1 MRNNKSYFHLVPKS
15 YQNIQ
20 IANDLWP
27 STTGSSSLHKH
38 FKLSTCNVQT
48 LRSVSSWSAGTSRTE
63 SSIHAAMKHLIRTA
77 KHYIYIENQFFIS
90 FTNNN
95 NNNININ
102 ANNSS
107 NSCSGD
113 TTNNNMNENQP
124 VKNEIAQCLYNR
136 IVKASQEKENFKVYI
151 FLPLIPG
158 YEGEYGKLKSSGVL
172 LHTITHYNNQSI
184 NMLIKKLADQ
194 SIDPFNYIFFFG
206 LRTWAELS
214 QRLITELIYVHS
226 KLMIVDDRACL
237 IGSANI
243 NDRSLL
249 GNRDSEVALYIEDTQ
264 FKPGILNKKP
274 AQCGVFTSSLRL
286 RLFKE
291 FLGELGSSDW
301 LDPCTDEFYKQTVIR
316 NASQNT
322 RIYDTVFKVIPCDY
336 VSNFEQLR
344 EYQKMACLSQTD
356 QAKARDELK
365 KIKGYIVLYP
375 YRFLV
380 HQDLT
385 PPLGTKEKLLPNILW
400 T

>member
-1 MRNNKSYFHLVPKS
+1 VRNNKSYFHLVPKS

-151 FLPLIPG
+151 FFAQKCL
-158 YEGEYGKLKSSGVL
+158 YFWRL
-172 LHTITHYNNQSI
+172 LYRDKIGGFGGTLQR
-184 NMLIKKLADQ
+184 
-194 SIDPFNYIFFFG
+194 PFLN
-206 LRTWAELS
+206 
-214 QRLITELIYVHS
+214 
-226 KLMIVDDRACL
+226 
-237 IGSANI
+237 
-243 NDRSLL
+243 LL
-249 GNRDSEVALYIEDTQ
+249 GPSMVLQPFPHNFYICFDCCWICVRWPTFLEGNTGGVR
-264 FKPGILNKKP
+264 PGEAVWWRKKP
-274 AQCGVFTSSLRL
+274 TS
-286 RLFKE
+286 
-291 FLGELGSSDW
+291 
-301 LDPCTDEFYKQTVIR
+301 
-316 NASQNT
+316 
-322 RIYDTVFKVIPCDY
+322 
-336 VSNFEQLR
+336 
-344 EYQKMACLSQTD
+344 
-356 QAKARDELK
+356 
-365 KIKGYIVLYP
+365 KISC
-375 YRFLV
+375 
-380 HQDLT
+380 
-385 PPLGTKEKLLPNILW
+385 
-400 T
+400 